1 MRKNFKF
8 FLLLTA
14 LFVLVGCTKTL
25 DTPTN
30 VRISDD
36 VVHWDQV
43 KEATGYVVKVG
54 VNEHSTATN
63 SFDLKTLTLDTG
75 TYQISVKA
83 TGKDKKD
90 SKFSGPVS
98 YVVDA
103 TTNKLETPAN
113 LVITDGVLTWNQ
125 VTGANAYLVSV
136 NGVQVRTQQP
146 SIDVADFV
154 IKIGNYPVTVIAVG
168 NGTVENSEPAQV
180 TLNFNQ
186 NLLTLK
192 TNELINIML
201 EPYGWVIGMKASD
214 FDLSDEYEYYLEV
227 VARNQELVEEFIK
240 EEIVLNTFKKAQEI
254 IVEIQESDEPYE
266 LIKQVLQNFD
276 SYGISTDQLASLLLI
291 ANKQSLT
298 SWFDNYEDMIAFYEQ
313 RILER
318 EERIDLISENYYSLL
333 DDLQYFVNNIDGSVI
348 DYVQLYQ
355 EYHDIILTNFN
366 LIEINPYEYYI
377 YYDFKEL
384 VDFITRLYSA
394 QYMLDLEYG
403 KGEDALPHDIEYFE
417 QLISE
422 VNMDIIKILE
432 LFEENQLDLQDF
444 VQDLGEKYYQI
455 LVYRDAHP
463 DLVNLINDVTLFFS
477 DHIEN
482 ELYYLIDISQRNA
495 EIADLQQS
503 ILDYEA
509 NYAQNQL
516 MLSILDH
523 KNIKELMKMNINQ
536 MLVLIDELNWEL
548 IEAFIETLDEKEPP
562 APAFLAE
569 VVQEAARL
577 LRIATDYDQ
586 GEYVDLALTV
596 LLSVIPEITEDQ
608 QLAIRSLAAHSLP
621 AVTDVLISVI
631 ENIDESAITKL
642 FTLIEIDQN
651 DDSKVEDKESFFV
664 NPDFIIV
671 LADMYNSVL
680 AQELLEL
687 VTELETAYE
696 SIAVLYPGI
705 PEFDFETIKTQ
716 LTEINAIIAEVA
728 GYQIIEVGYY
738 TASQLEKM
746 IEAVT
751 KIMEFAEIFGVPAP
765 APFPV

>member
-54 VNEHSTATN
+54 VNEHSTTTN

-298 SWFDNYEDMIAFYEQ
+298 SWFDNYEDMIA
-313 RILER
+313 
-318 EERIDLISENYYSLL
+318 
-333 DDLQYFVNNIDGSVI
+333 
-348 DYVQLYQ
+348 
-355 EYHDIILTNFN
+355 
-366 LIEINPYEYYI
+366 
-377 YYDFKEL
+377 
-384 VDFITRLYSA
+384 
-394 QYMLDLEYG
+394 
-403 KGEDALPHDIEYFE
+403 
-417 QLISE
+417 
-422 VNMDIIKILE
+422 
-432 LFEENQLDLQDF
+432 
-444 VQDLGEKYYQI
+444 
-455 LVYRDAHP
+455 
-463 DLVNLINDVTLFFS
+463 
-477 DHIEN
+477 
-482 ELYYLIDISQRNA
+482 
-495 EIADLQQS
+495 
-503 ILDYEA
+503 
-509 NYAQNQL
+509 
-516 MLSILDH
+516 
-523 KNIKELMKMNINQ
+523 
-536 MLVLIDELNWEL
+536 
-548 IEAFIETLDEKEPP
+548 
-562 APAFLAE
+562 
-569 VVQEAARL
+569 
-577 LRIATDYDQ
+577 
-586 GEYVDLALTV
+586 
-596 LLSVIPEITEDQ
+596 
-608 QLAIRSLAAHSLP
+608 
-621 AVTDVLISVI
+621 
-631 ENIDESAITKL
+631 
-642 FTLIEIDQN
+642 
-651 DDSKVEDKESFFV
+651 
-664 NPDFIIV
+664 
-671 LADMYNSVL
+671 
-680 AQELLEL
+680 
-687 VTELETAYE
+687 
-696 SIAVLYPGI
+696 
-705 PEFDFETIKTQ
+705 
-716 LTEINAIIAEVA
+716 
-728 GYQIIEVGYY
+728 
-738 TASQLEKM
+738 
-746 IEAVT
+746 
-751 KIMEFAEIFGVPAP
+751 
-765 APFPV
+765 